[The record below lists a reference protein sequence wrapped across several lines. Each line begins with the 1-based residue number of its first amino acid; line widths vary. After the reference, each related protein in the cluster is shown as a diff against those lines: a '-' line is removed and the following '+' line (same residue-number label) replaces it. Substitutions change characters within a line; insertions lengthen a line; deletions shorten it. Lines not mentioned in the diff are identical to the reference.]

1 MLLLEEQLFSYFLHF
16 LVCGTGLCCSLPF
29 QESKCVTCAQ
39 NLFPLQ
45 PLADISP
52 HKAADS
58 REHTYSGV
66 GPEGASRALL
76 AGGSRRARVLA
87 EMVIAVDRHSAEVAH
102 LGATAAGH
110 AVAAFRLD
118 EASSTFVALSNAG
131 SSHFFLTEKRHCHLR
146 QQRG

>member
-45 PLADISP
+45 SLADISP

-76 AGGSRRARVLA
+76 AGGSRRARV
-87 EMVIAVDRHSAEVAH
+87 AH

-118 EASSTFVALSNAG
+118 EASSTLVALSNAG